1 MLNNTSEVTI
11 DKAQLKVLAS
21 DTRIEIL
28 KLLTKRNY
36 TVSELAKK
44 LNYSKSTLHEHIR
57 KLEES
62 GLIERVNSG
71 YAPKWVYYRLT
82 SKGMQLFDK
91 TRRIVLIV
99 ASLFVILAFAQLAV
113 LLFQSVSLEMSRS
126 IVKAPA
132 TQIKEYK
139 SVPESMPEG
148 IMHVPTETP
157 KPLVSE
163 PIGAQP
169 SINWLMYGAAAC
181 LSIGLIL
188 FLYAATKHSK
198 LILRRAH
205 K

>member
-1 MLNNTSEVTI
+1 MLTDASEVTI

-99 ASLFVILAFAQLAV
+99 AGLFVILAFAQLAV
-113 LLFQSVSLEMSRS
+113 LLFQNFSLEASRS
-126 IVKAPA
+126 IIKAPA
-132 TQIKEYK
+132 TQTKEYEPASE
-139 SVPESMPEG
+139 SVPEG
-148 IMHVPTETP
+148 TMHVPPETTR
-157 KPLVSE
+157 PLAPE
-163 PIGAQP
+163 PIEAQP

-181 LSIGLIL
+181 FSIGLML
-188 FLYAATKHSK
+188 FLYAAARQSK
-198 LILRRAH
+198 IILRKAH